1 MFTFRQYRNVVGI
14 LTTIF
19 RLSILPAVLAPHA
32 RSAYTLRVPATLT
45 VDRNSPDDAQQRQI
59 IVSLDGEPIAELM
72 FGDSVTREIPAG
84 PHTLLVDNTW
94 NRKSIDFTASQ
105 NEKIAFLAKSRSSRF
120 AEFLLMFFGAG
131 PLKVFLTRQ

>member
-1 MFTFRQYRNVVGI
+1 M
-14 LTTIF
+14 
-19 RLSILPAVLAPHA
+19 
-32 RSAYTLRVPATLT
+32 PATLT
-45 VDRNSPDDAQQRQI
+45 INRNASDDAQQRQI

-72 FGDSVTREIPAG
+72 FGDCVTREISAG

-94 NRKSIDFTASQ
+94 NKKSMNFPAAE
-105 NEKIAFLAKSRSSRF
+105 NEKISFLAKSRSSRF